1 MFENLDAWEV
11 LVILLLALIVFGE
24 KLPNVI
30 ADGVRMLRNL
40 RNMAR
45 NATGDLSKELG
56 TDISLED
63 LNPKTF
69 LRKHILSEEE
79 EANLRKPLE
88 GLLNDVKRDV
98 QGIGDEI
105 KSTASSLDHRTP
117 IQSGDSANSSGSGS
131 GSGSGPGEGGGSAP
145 NRFADAT

>member
-11 LVILLLALIVFGE
+11 LVILLLALIIFGE

-30 ADGVRMLRNL
+30 ADGMRMLRNL

-56 TDISLED
+56 TEITLED

-69 LRKHILSEEE
+69 IRKHLISEEE
-79 EANLRKPLE
+79 EAALRKPLE
-88 GLLNDVKRDV
+88 GLVNDVKRDV
-98 QGIGDEI
+98 QGIGDEL
-105 KSTASSLDHRTP
+105 KSTASSMDHRT
-117 IQSGDSANSSGSGS
+117 
-131 GSGSGPGEGGGSAP
+131 SAP
-145 NRFADAT
+145 SVSATPNTSASTGSSDGGAAGRFADVT

>member
-11 LVILLLALIVFGE
+11 LVILLLALIIFGE

-30 ADGVRMLRNL
+30 ADGLRMLRNL

-56 TDISLED
+56 TEITLED

-69 LRKHILSEEE
+69 IRKHLISEEE
-79 EANLRKPLE
+79 EAALRKPLE
-88 GLLNDVKRDV
+88 GLVNDVKRDV
-98 QGIGDEI
+98 QGIGDEL
-105 KSTASSLDHRTP
+105 KSTASSMDHRAPSQAVSSTSSTASSTTP
-117 IQSGDSANSSGSGS
+117 DAGTGTGAG
-131 GSGSGPGEGGGSAP
+131 
-145 NRFADAT
+145 NRFADVT

>member
-1 MFENLDAWEV
+1 VFENLDAWEV

-98 QGIGDEI
+98 QGIGDEL

-117 IQSGDSANSSGSGS
+117 IQSSDSAGSSGSGS
-131 GSGSGPGEGGGSAP
+131 NDGGGAAP

>member
-1 MFENLDAWEV
+1 VFENLDAWEV

-98 QGIGDEI
+98 QGIGDEL
-105 KSTASSLDHRTP
+105 KSTASNLDHRTP
-117 IQSGDSANSSGSGS
+117 LQSSDSAGSGS
-131 GSGSGPGEGGGSAP
+131 TGSSSGEGGGSAP